1 VIDNTTPRV
10 HNRYHSTAPDSAVYI
25 GRPSEWGNPFIIGVH
40 GDHDTVVTLHRQ
52 WVLDQPAFIQRIKT
66 ELKGKHLVCFCK
78 PKSCHGDILF
88 DLANPNEFSEDD
100 W

>member
-1 VIDNTTPRV
+1 MINDTTPRV
-10 HNRYHSTAPDSAVYI
+10 HNRYHDTAPDDAVYI

-40 GDHDTVVTLHRQ
+40 GDHDSVIAQHRQ
-52 WVLDQPAFIQRIKT
+52 MVLDDSELIRHIKR

-78 PKSCHGDILF
+78 PRSCHGDILF
-88 DLANPNEFSEDD
+88 DLANPDEFSEDD